1 MGPCLN
7 RRFNQIL
14 WIHFKTS
21 SDPVYTITSLH
32 YSWTLNHDWLLLY
45 SSEMICIDI
54 AEKLAKLN
62 FFHPNKDR
70 CGKRLWEML
79 RFLFKE
85 RHGGRKIGR
94 LSTAEC
100 QLCARLSTL
109 CNVYYPLA
117 WIFPLYIDLLASG
130 TPSGTWTPGKGNSG
144 GILLKRR
151 TVAKQFRSRL

>member
-79 RFLFKE
+79 RFLFRE
-85 RHGGRKIGR
+85 RHGRKIGR

-100 QLCARLSTL
+100 QLCAPLSTL
-109 CNVYYPLA
+109 CITHWLESSRYIL
-117 WIFPLYIDLLASG
+117 IFWHLEHHQELEHPE
-130 TPSGTWTPGKGNSG
+130 K
-144 GILLKRR
+144 GILVEFCWREG